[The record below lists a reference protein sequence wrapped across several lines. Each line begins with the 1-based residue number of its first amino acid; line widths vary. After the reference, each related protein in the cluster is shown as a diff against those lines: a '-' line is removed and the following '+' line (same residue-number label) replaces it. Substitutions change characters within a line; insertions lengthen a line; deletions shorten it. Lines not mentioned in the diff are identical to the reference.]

1 MSVSGQDW
9 TRHSS
14 AIAVA
19 LTESLAINLLLLFVE
34 KGILSAADAEKIIFE
49 TASDLRSMSKGEG
62 GAELAQG
69 VAGRLEAIARR
80 FTGEA
85 KPN

>member
-9 TRHSS
+9 TRHPS

-62 GAELAQG
+62 RRGA
-69 VAGRLEAIARR
+69 RTRR
-80 FTGEA
+80 RRA
-85 KPN
+85 P

>member
-9 TRHSS
+9 TRHPS

-34 KGILSAADAEKIIFE
+34 KGILSAADAEKIIY
-49 TASDLRSMSKGEG
+49 EG

>member
-9 TRHSS
+9 TRHPS

-34 KGILSAADAEKIIFE
+34 KGIRSAADAEKIIYE
-49 TASDLRSMSKGEG
+49 TASDLRLMSKGEG
-62 GAELAQG
+62 SAELAQG

>member
-1 MSVSGQDW
+1 MAVSGQDW
-9 TRHSS
+9 TKHPS

-49 TASDLRSMSKGEG
+49 TASDLRLMSKGEG
-62 GAELAQG
+62 GAELAEA